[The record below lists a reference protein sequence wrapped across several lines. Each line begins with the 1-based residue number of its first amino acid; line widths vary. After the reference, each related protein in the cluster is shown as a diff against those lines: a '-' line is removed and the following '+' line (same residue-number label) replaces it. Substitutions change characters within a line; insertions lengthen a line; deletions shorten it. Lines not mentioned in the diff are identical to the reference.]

1 MKRFIDTAPLI
12 YFIEGHPIFA
22 EKVAQLISSSIMG
35 GHPMVTSTITI
46 LEFSVK
52 PEREN
57 KQDVIKKFNEMLS
70 KLDIQIENI
79 DQIIATEAYKLRARY
94 SFLKGMDAIQIATA
108 LVTDCKEFITNDIKL
123 KKVKDIK
130 VIIIGE

>member
-1 MKRFIDTAPLI
+1 
-12 YFIEGHPIFA
+12 
-22 EKVAQLISSSIMG
+22 
-35 GHPMVTSTITI
+35 
-46 LEFSVK
+46 
-52 PEREN
+52 
-57 KQDVIKKFNEMLS
+57 MLS

-123 KKVKDIK
+123 KEVKDIK